1 MDDDVDSVWQ
11 PRYFICQNLKKK
23 KNAHFIYTANN
34 NCTHSLKTLGKKCI
48 SISRG
53 ERAERVCVMDED
65 KERRINRTIVKK
77 KQVNTELG

>member
-34 NCTHSLKTLGKKCI
+34 NCTHSLKTLGKKMHFDHKGRE
-48 SISRG
+48 SR
-53 ERAERVCVMDED
+53 ESVCYGW
-65 KERRINRTIVKK
+65 R
-77 KQVNTELG
+77 